1 MLFLPRL
8 LFLLKQ
14 FFFLRQF
21 RILLLLNHLFIMAFL
36 LFLKLQFLFFPFH
49 ICEFLVNIREI
60 DTIIHHN
67 GFELGKRFV
76 DDFLQDIIR
85 SKRNLIAPLYQDSLT
100 GIDIHALPI
109 FHGSNLE
116 GTQPL
121 HFQQL
126 VLLDAVTSNLKHG
139 GNKALSLSLGK
150 STLAGNSLCQN
161 RQTRLTHLPPLHYLF
176 FP

>member
-1 MLFLPRL
+1 
-8 LFLLKQ
+8 
-14 FFFLRQF
+14 
-21 RILLLLNHLFIMAFL
+21 MAFL
-36 LFLKLQFLFFPFH
+36 PFQKLQFLPFQKLQFLFPFH
-49 ICEFLVNIREI
+49 IGKFLVNIREI
-60 DTIIHHN
+60 DTIIHYN
-67 GFELGKRFV
+67 SFELGKRFV
-76 DDFLQDIIR
+76 DDFLQDIIW

-126 VLLDAVTSNLKHG
+126 ILLDAGTGNIKHG
-139 GNKALSLSLGK
+139 GNKALRLSLGK
-150 STLAGNSLCQN
+150 STLAGNSLSQN

>member
-8 LFLLKQ
+8 LFLLRQ
-14 FFFLRQF
+14 IFFLRQF

-49 ICEFLVNIREI
+49 IGEFLVNIREI

-76 DDFLQDIIR
+76 DDFLQDTIR

-150 STLAGNSLCQN
+150 STLAGNSLSQN